1 MPFAC
6 RVDAG
11 RVLLSPAPMQSY
23 PIVGAHERRNF
34 TACSPVRPRNCRK
47 LDLHRFELDCGGAK
61 IGWLSVLAALA
72 PWTERP
78 VPIRAGRMQID
89 VGPRYYGRASMPCV
103 VPMPYGPRGRFGP
116 IGFYGPGLMVVPC
129 PGGPAPRQ
137 FASLPAG
144 FAPVPMQLVSFTKLA
159 DPVAQDAAP
168 PVPVAKAEPNATSSA
183 AAAQPSKQ
191 HKPGA
196 KQIVGTG
203 NAEETEPSSATQ
215 LTSAESEITGAIS
228 APRGQASLSARQ
240 NLIGAVGLGLA
251 ALLFFSTALL
261 LSRKRSREVQLA
273 VPPSHEPDE
282 VRPAKDEWLPST
294 LGEALSVLVASP
306 ETDSELLKDL
316 VKSLRRRWHPD
327 HALNEEDRRV
337 RERKLKQINVAWDIV
352 CGKRRLRRASIRPRA
367 A

>member
-6 RVDAG
+6 RVDGG

-23 PIVGAHERRNF
+23 PIVGAHDRRNF

-47 LDLHRFELDCGGAK
+47 LDLHRFEIDCGGAK
-61 IGWLSVLAALA
+61 AGWLSVLAALA
-72 PWTERP
+72 PWTDRP
-78 VPIRAGRMQID
+78 IQVRAGRMQVD
-89 VGPRYYGRASMPCV
+89 MGPRYYGRASMPCV
-103 VPMPYGPRGRFGP
+103 VPMPYGPRARFRP
-116 IGFYGPGLMVVPC
+116 VGFYGPGLMVVPC

-137 FASLPAG
+137 FVSLPAG
-144 FAPVPMQLVSFTKLA
+144 FAPVPTRLVGFTSIP
-159 DPVAQDAAP
+159 DPVAQDASAP
-168 PVPVAKAEPNATSSA
+168 APVAKQEPAVTSPAASA
-183 AAAQPSKQ
+183 QASKQ
-191 HKPGA
+191 QKPGA

-203 NAEETEPSSATQ
+203 NAKQSESKLA
-215 LTSAESEITGAIS
+215 SAESEITGTFS
-228 APRGQASLSARQ
+228 APSGQASLSEHQ

-273 VPPSHEPDE
+273 VPPGREPDE

-316 VKSLRRRWHPD
+316 VKSLRRRCHPD
-327 HALNEEDRRV
+327 HALNEDDRRV

-352 CGKRRLRRASIRPRA
+352 CGKRRLRRASFRPRA